1 MLQDKLIP
9 LLLGAAVCTLAGAL
23 VFGVST
29 IPRDPPLAPIKPMSL
44 NTAIQHC
51 NDAAYQKAPN
61 VKQWD
66 ITECLYH
73 ALDGKYPIK
82 SSISKK
88 LPQ

>member
-1 MLQDKLIP
+1 MAQEKLIP
-9 LLLGAAVCTLAGAL
+9 LLLGVAVCTLAGAL
-23 VFGVST
+23 VYGVST
-29 IPRDPPLAPIKPMSL
+29 IPQRAQAPLKPMGL

-61 VKQWD
+61 AKQWD

-73 ALDGKYPIK
+73 TLEGRYPIR

-88 LPQ
+88 QPQ